1 MIRIR
6 LTNSASKNAE
16 SVPGAV
22 ATGFP
27 DHSIMT
33 TKIWHAIEV
42 EIARVAETAATTQLW
57 TMNTTGV
64 EVSEDASDFVTLRAY
79 FDTAP
84 DVENLRQQILRHL
97 KLIDLPEF
105 ALRRVETMTIADQ
118 DWLSEWKKGWEPM
131 PIGQRL
137 MICPSWK
144 LDQVAETDRVII
156 QIDPGMAFGTGTHE
170 TTRGC
175 LQMLERYWPPNEESA
190 SLLDVG
196 TGTGILA
203 IAAAKLTLS
212 STKTHE
218 ENTKKADEPDN
229 LRETSCDFVDKN
241 FPENFRITA
250 FDIDPEAIEVARE
263 NAEINQV
270 ADHIEIE
277 VNKLSSF
284 TGQEFDVVVANL
296 TADVIIPLAAEFPAT
311 MKPSGTL
318 IVSGILREQGEDVKS
333 ALSAEGFN
341 LIEEKPD
348 GEWVTMALTIRV

>member
-1 MIRIR
+1 M
-6 LTNSASKNAE
+6 TN
-16 SVPGAV
+16 
-22 ATGFP
+22 
-27 DHSIMT
+27 
-33 TKIWHAIEV
+33 KIWHAIEV

-97 KLIDLPEF
+97 KLIDLPDF
-105 ALRRVETMTIADQ
+105 ALRRIESMTIADQ

-144 LDQVAETDRVII
+144 LDQVTDSDRIII

-175 LQMLERYWPPNEESA
+175 LEMLEKHWLGG

-203 IAAAKLTLS
+203 IAAIKL
-212 STKTHE
+212 H
-218 ENTKKADEPDN
+218 PDA
-229 LRETSCDFVDKN
+229 RV
-241 FPENFRITA
+241 TA

-263 NAEINQV
+263 NAAINQV
-270 ADHIEIE
+270 ADDLEIE
-277 VNKLSSF
+277 VNKLGSYA
-284 TGQEFDVVVANL
+284 GQEFDLVLANL
-296 TADVIIPLAAEFPAT
+296 TADVIIPLAADFPAA
-311 MKPSGTL
+311 MKPQSVL

-333 ALSAEGFN
+333 ALTTQGFN

-348 GEWVTMALTIRV
+348 GEWVTMAFRQQA